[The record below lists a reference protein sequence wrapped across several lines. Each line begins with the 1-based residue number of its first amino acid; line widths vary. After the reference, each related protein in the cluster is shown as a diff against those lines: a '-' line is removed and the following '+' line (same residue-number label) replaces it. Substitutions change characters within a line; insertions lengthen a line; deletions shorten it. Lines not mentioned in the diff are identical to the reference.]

1 MQKKDLEIGKLNQEN
16 EKNKQDNAKLVKEK
30 VKQSQDIGNLEEKL
44 EFLEEYCD
52 EMKDTISKI
61 QFLQIC
67 PKTFLDVLTNI

>member
-1 MQKKDLEIGKLNQEN
+1 MQKKDLEIGQLNQEN

-61 QFLQIC
+61 QFL
-67 PKTFLDVLTNI
+67 

>member
-61 QFLQIC
+61 QFL
-67 PKTFLDVLTNI
+67 

>member
-61 QFLQIC
+61 QFLD
-67 PKTFLDVLTNI
+67 LS

>member
-1 MQKKDLEIGKLNQEN
+1 MEIGQLNQEN

-61 QFLQIC
+61 QFLD
-67 PKTFLDVLTNI
+67 LS

>member
-1 MQKKDLEIGKLNQEN
+1 MQKKELEIGQLNQEN

-61 QFLQIC
+61 QFL
-67 PKTFLDVLTNI
+67 

>member
-1 MQKKDLEIGKLNQEN
+1 MQKKDLEIGQLNQEN

-61 QFLQIC
+61 QFLD
-67 PKTFLDVLTNI
+67 LS